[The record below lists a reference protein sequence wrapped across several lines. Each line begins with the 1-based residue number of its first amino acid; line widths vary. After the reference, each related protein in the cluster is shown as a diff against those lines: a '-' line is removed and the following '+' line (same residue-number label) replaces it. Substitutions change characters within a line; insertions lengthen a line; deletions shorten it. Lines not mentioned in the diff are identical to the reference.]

1 MPLIQILSV
10 KLIQSVHNNLHMLI
24 IDGCRR
30 RLLRR
35 GGGERLL
42 WIGCSNGALNRPEQ
56 WPHYGSDKT
65 AIQWTPKMDQRCFVK
80 YRLRHSLIP
89 RV

>member
-35 GGGERLL
+35 GGGAAALDRL
-42 WIGCSNGALNRPEQ
+42 
-56 WPHYGSDKT
+56 
-65 AIQWTPKMDQRCFVK
+65 
-80 YRLRHSLIP
+80 
-89 RV
+89 